1 MRDYN
6 VAKLQRCSFIA
17 LKLYYR
23 ILELTRSFVYTK
35 SYHRNDFSDD
45 LVYDDVTWF
54 IDRRVEETVKR
65 SVNVSIFD
73 SLKLGKLNETLCSS
87 DRFEVTSRILEELK

>member
-1 MRDYN
+1 MIDYN
-6 VAKLQRCSFIA
+6 GAKLQKCSFIA

-23 ILELTRSFVYTK
+23 ILELTRNFVYTK
-35 SYHRNDFSDD
+35 SYRRNDFSDD

-54 IDRRVEETVKR
+54 IDRRVEESVKR

-73 SLKLGKLNETLCSS
+73 SLKLRELDATLCSS
-87 DRFEVTSRILEELK
+87 DRLKVTERILNEL